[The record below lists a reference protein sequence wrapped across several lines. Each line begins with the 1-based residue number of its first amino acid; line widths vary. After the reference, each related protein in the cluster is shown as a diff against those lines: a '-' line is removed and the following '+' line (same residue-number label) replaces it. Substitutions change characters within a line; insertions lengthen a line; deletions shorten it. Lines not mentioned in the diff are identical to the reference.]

1 ASEPASGGFR
11 RSVARRTKSDPTTVD
26 RSSNPTHPRRNQAW
40 RQNQHQRRLQSSIQV
55 FARPAPIADRQTE
68 AGPHP
73 GADFPSQFNL
83 LGSIAEGPS
92 WVPTHGILVR
102 PLFSLEFTTWTG
114 AGELIAATRFSI
126 TVRASDPSSFWPA
139 ST

>member
-1 ASEPASGGFR
+1 MSEQPLSGSRQFQQVDTFVQVGLVGSSAPQPSLAAKPAS
-11 RSVARRTKSDPTTVD
+11 TTPTVV
-26 RSSNPTHPRRNQAW
+26 NP
-40 RQNQHQRRLQSSIQV
+40 V

-68 AGPHP
+68 AGPHA
-73 GADFPSQFNL
+73 GANFPSQFNL
-83 LGSIAEGPS
+83 LGSIAQGPN

-114 AGELIAATRFSI
+114 AGELNAATRFSI